1 MNTENKKKTIVG
13 ILIVISLILVISIMV
28 FNNKEE
34 TPIEKVGILSTNESV
49 TKNKRPV
56 KKFTKE
62 EEEAFVEQFANKV
75 LSSESSDL
83 LIKELDENIAKLSQE
98 EARQAVDGLMYVIYN
113 NFNTIKLSQDFID
126 VAKSQMEK
134 GVNINNIEELTEV
147 EDQSFVNFIR
157 EMQGMGY
164 YFQQIGD
171 EVTIQIDYKKIK
183 NKYSDYISL
192 DLIDMLDYLYDEG
205 LKSYLT
211 KEGDKLNYDEVAKR
225 ILSAES
231 FIEKYPESPYLDF
244 FNESKH
250 FYQQLYFGALDMN
263 YVFDENLVILDET
276 LNHYESILN
285 QHPDSELAKKITEY
299 IDKLKEFD
307 YKKTEDIQVF
317 LLDFTNILYEDID
330 SEKDGTEKGLSAD
343 EINNNIKKVLKE
355 LSEKKSNNK

>member
-1 MNTENKKKTIVG
+1 MTENKKRITIG
-13 ILIVISLILVISIMV
+13 ISVVVTLMLIISISIMKDKGD
-28 FNNKEE
+28 NKVKE
-34 TPIEKVGILSTNESV
+34 IEISSINEVQKSE
-49 TKNKRPV
+49 NV

-62 EEEAFVEQFANKV
+62 EEEKFVKEFANKV
-75 LSSESSDL
+75 LSLESTDL
-83 LIKELDENIAKLSQE
+83 LIEDLDANIAKLSQD

-285 QHPDSELAKKITEY
+285 QHPDSELAKKTTEY

-317 LLDFTNILYEDID
+317 LLDFTNILYEDIG

-355 LSEKKSNNK
+355 LSEKKIK